1 MFVDL
6 DEYVQISSRF
16 GYSARTMLAQFPD
29 HWAALR
35 SRRIRYLVSP
45 EVERPGLTIVE
56 KYVKHSRKLEHGDKT
71 FMRPEKV
78 VANGVHYVDVL
89 EESGKSYC
97 QFRKEI
103 EGKCWRGCSFGG
115 VSGS

>member
-89 EESGKSYC
+89 EESGRIQKKY
-97 QFRKEI
+97 R
-103 EGKCWRGCSFGG
+103 RGCSFEEC
-115 VSGS
+115 VLCACQAEMTK